1 MTEEEKRGAAVTEQE
16 PAEPGPAPA
25 EPAAEEPAPVQ
36 ETADDARQ
44 AAMRAR
50 FEEDMREL
58 RRIAPEIRSPADI
71 MRLDRADE
79 LLDEV
84 KNHNHTLAEAYRFVY
99 ADRLA
104 EGRAREAARR
114 AQNKAHLRPVSTQ
127 GTGGV
132 TVPAAVE
139 RNIRAIMPKAT
150 AKDIR
155 AFYQKDARR
164 FSE

>member
-1 MTEEEKRGAAVTEQE
+1 MTEEERAV
-16 PAEPGPAPA
+16 PAEEPGPVPEAPA
-25 EPAAEEPAPVQ
+25 EPAAEAPAQ
-36 ETADDARQ
+36 EAVPSVEDGRE
-44 AAMRAR
+44 AALRAR

-71 MRLDRADE
+71 LRLDRRDAI
-79 LLDEV
+79 LDEV
-84 KNHNHTLAEAYRFVY
+84 RNHNHTFSEAYRFVY

-114 AQNKAHLRPVSTQ
+114 AQNKAHLRPTGTA
-127 GTGGV
+127 GTGDV

-139 RNIRAIMPKAT
+139 RNIRAILPKAA

-155 AFYQKDARR
+155 AYYQKDAKR